1 MYEDFHRMFVSLDIK
16 IKIKKK
22 KKSNRNK
29 ILIPT

>member
-22 KKSNRNK
+22 KNRIETK
-29 ILIPT
+29 Y